1 MRTFVTTTIPY
12 VNASPHVGF
21 ALELV
26 QADFIAR
33 YRRLIGEEVRFQTG
47 TDENSQKNV
56 IAAREKGMTPEAWV
70 DLCSAEFRSL
80 AEALGL
86 SHDDFVRTTE
96 KRHQAAVHE
105 LIGKLAPED
114 LYTKEYTGLYCVGC
128 EDFWQ
133 ESDLVDGKCP
143 DHKVPPKVVSE
154 TNHFFRLSKYQAEL
168 QRRLES
174 GEILVCPPVRKAE
187 IMAFLGR
194 GLEDISISRDSAR
207 SAGWGVPFPG
217 DGSQVLYVWIDA
229 LVNYVTGPGLGQR
242 PDWAQWWS
250 DEAEIIHVLG
260 KNVWKFHAL
269 YWPALLLSAGLALP
283 DKLVIHGF
291 LTVEGEKI
299 SKSLGNAVSPL
310 PLIQRFGSD
319 GLRYYLLK
327 AFSLGGDGDF
337 TEAGLGQAYQQHLA
351 NGLGNQ
357 LSRLTKLAAP
367 LDLRLELA
375 ERPEIDPAFHEAMA
389 RFDLPAALSVLD
401 AEVLRLN
408 REIDTEKP
416 WELPKKGES
425 EKLRV
430 LLSAWLKSLYA
441 VAFWMQP
448 AIPQA
453 AARAL
458 ETLRQAP
465 LTASGPLFPR
475 VA

>member
-33 YRRLIGEEVRFQTG
+33 YRRLLGEEVRFQTG

-56 IAAREKGMTPEAWV
+56 LAARDHNMTPEAWV
-70 DLCSAEFRSL
+70 DLCSEEFRGL
-80 AEALGL
+80 ATALGL

-96 KRHQAAVHE
+96 KRHAAAVHE
-105 LIGKLAPED
+105 LISRLDPED

-133 ESDLVDGKCP
+133 EGDLVDGKCP

-168 QRRLES
+168 QRRLDS
-174 GEILVCPPVRKAE
+174 GELLICPPVRKSE
-187 IMAFLGR
+187 ITAFLGR
-194 GLEDISISRDSAR
+194 GLEDISISRDSSR
-207 SAGWGVPFPG
+207 SSGWGVPFPG
-217 DGSQVLYVWIDA
+217 DASQVLYVWIDA
-229 LVNYVTGPGLGQR
+229 LVNYVTGPGLGEN
-242 PDWAQWWS
+242 PDWEKWWS
-250 DEAEIIHVLG
+250 AQTEIIHVLG

-269 YWPALLLSAGLALP
+269 YWPALLLSAKLP
-283 DKLVIHGF
+283 LPNKLVIHGF

-299 SKSLGNAVSPL
+299 SKSLGNAVNPIPL
-310 PLIQRFGSD
+310 VQRFGSD

-337 TEAGLGQAYQQHLA
+337 TEAGLTQAYQQHLA
-351 NGLGNQ
+351 NGVGNQ

-367 LDLRLELA
+367 LGLTLDLA
-375 ERPEIDPAFHEAMA
+375 AKPEIDPAFHEAMG
-389 RFDLPAALSVLD
+389 RFDLPGALAVLD

-416 WELPKKGES
+416 WELPKKGET
-425 EKLRV
+425 EKLRG
-430 LLSAWLKSLYA
+430 LLKAWLESLYA
-441 VAFWMQP
+441 VVFWMQP

-453 AARAL
+453 SAKAL
-458 ETLRQAP
+458 EALRQAP
-465 LTASGPLFPR
+465 LAASSPLFPR
-475 VA
+475 VG